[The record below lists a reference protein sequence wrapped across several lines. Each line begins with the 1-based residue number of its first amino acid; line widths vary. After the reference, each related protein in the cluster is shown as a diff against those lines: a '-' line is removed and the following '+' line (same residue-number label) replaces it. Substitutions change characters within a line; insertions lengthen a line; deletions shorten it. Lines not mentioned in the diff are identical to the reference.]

1 MIPYCDTP
9 QQSIAIAIFVGVL
22 AGGIGLYVG
31 NKSFVVAV
39 AILLALSV
47 ELIVH
52 EYRQDSQYMNAKQSL
67 KDSISK

>member
-9 QQSIAIAIFVGVL
+9 QQSIAIAILVGVL

-31 NKSFVVAV
+31 NKAFVVGV
-39 AILLALSV
+39 AILLAIVV

-52 EYRQDSQYMNAKQSL
+52 EYRQDTQYVSAKQSL